1 MTGQICLR
9 KICHTDIARVIV
21 GSEITEGLITE
32 LQRRVQERRA
42 AGDYPVGLEDQLQE
56 EFRNILE
63 TTHRGHR
70 SINHLEVRMHMARE
84 SITRIQGVAGVK
96 SRVPAGS
103 LFHRVIRR
111 LVRRHVSQ
119 LANETR
125 IALKR
130 IEFVLEEFETLI
142 KQQQSNDERL
152 LNQTLSGVL
161 DKLAI
166 VDTLSEMV
174 IELES
179 RVYRDGDEEKN

>member
-1 MTGQICLR
+1 MSDT
-9 KICHTDIARVIV
+9 
-21 GSEITEGLITE
+21 TEGLITE
-32 LQRRVQERRA
+32 LQKRVRERRA
-42 AGDYPVGLEDQLQE
+42 AGDYPLGLEAQLQE
-56 EFRNILE
+56 EFKNVLE

-70 SINHLEVRMHMARE
+70 SINHLESRMRMVRE
-84 SITRIQGVAGVK
+84 SITQVKGVAVVK
-96 SRVPAGS
+96 SRIPGGS
-103 LFHRVIRR
+103 LFHRFIRR
-111 LVRRHVSQ
+111 LIRRHVSQ

-130 IEFVLEEFETLI
+130 IESVLQEFETLI

-161 DKLAI
+161 DKLAV

-174 IELES
+174 VELES

>member
-1 MTGQICLR
+1 M
-9 KICHTDIARVIV
+9 

-42 AGDYPVGLEDQLQE
+42 AGAYPLGLEAQLQE
-56 EFRNILE
+56 EFKNILE

-70 SINHLEVRMHMARE
+70 SINHLESRMHMARE

-103 LFHRVIRR
+103 FFHRVIRR
-111 LVRRHVSQ
+111 LVRRHMSQ
-119 LANETR
+119 LAKETR
-125 IALKR
+125 NSLQR
-130 IEFVLEEFETLI
+130 IESVLAEFETLI

-161 DKLAI
+161 DKLAV

-174 IELES
+174 VELES

>member
-1 MTGQICLR
+1 MT
-9 KICHTDIARVIV
+9 DA
-21 GSEITEGLITE
+21 TESLITE
-32 LQRRVQERRA
+32 LQKRVRGRRA
-42 AGDYPVGLEDQLQE
+42 AGDYPLGLETQLQE
-56 EFRNILE
+56 EFKNVLA

-70 SINHLEVRMHMARE
+70 SINHLESRMHMVRE
-84 SITRIQGVAGVK
+84 SITQIKGVAIVK
-96 SRVPAGS
+96 SRIPAGS
-103 LFHRVIRR
+103 LFHRVIRI

-130 IEFVLEEFETLI
+130 IESVLEEFETLI

-161 DKLAI
+161 DKLAV

-174 IELES
+174 VELES

>member
-125 IALKR
+125 NSLQR
-130 IEFVLEEFETLI
+130 IESVLAEFETLI

-161 DKLAI
+161 DKLAV

-174 IELES
+174 VELES

>member
-1 MTGQICLR
+1 MSDT
-9 KICHTDIARVIV
+9 
-21 GSEITEGLITE
+21 TEGLITE
-32 LQRRVQERRA
+32 LQKRVRERRA
-42 AGDYPVGLEDQLQE
+42 AGDYPLGLEAQLQE
-56 EFRNILE
+56 EFKNVLE

-70 SINHLEVRMHMARE
+70 SINHLEARMHMVRE
-84 SITRIQGVAGVK
+84 SITQVKGVAVVK
-96 SRVPAGS
+96 SRIPGGS
-103 LFHRVIRR
+103 LFHRFIRR
-111 LVRRHVSQ
+111 LIRRHVSQ

-130 IEFVLEEFETLI
+130 IESVLEEFETLI

-161 DKLAI
+161 DKLAV

-174 IELES
+174 VELES

>member
-1 MTGQICLR
+1 M
-9 KICHTDIARVIV
+9 

>member
-1 MTGQICLR
+1 MT
-9 KICHTDIARVIV
+9 DA
-21 GSEITEGLITE
+21 TESLITE
-32 LQRRVQERRA
+32 LQKRVRERRA
-42 AGDYPVGLEDQLQE
+42 AGDYPLGLETQLQE
-56 EFRNILE
+56 EFKNVLA

-70 SINHLEVRMHMARE
+70 SINHLESRMHMVRE
-84 SITRIQGVAGVK
+84 SITQIKGVAGVK
-96 SRVPAGS
+96 SRIPAGS
-103 LFHRVIRR
+103 LFHRVIRI

-125 IALKR
+125 IAMKR
-130 IEFVLEEFETLI
+130 IESVLEEFETLI

-161 DKLAI
+161 DKLAV

-174 IELES
+174 VELES

>member
-1 MTGQICLR
+1 MT
-9 KICHTDIARVIV
+9 DA
-21 GSEITEGLITE
+21 TESLITE
-32 LQRRVQERRA
+32 LQKRVRERRA
-42 AGDYPVGLEDQLQE
+42 AGDYPLGLETQLQE
-56 EFRNILE
+56 EFKNVLA

-70 SINHLEVRMHMARE
+70 SINHLESRMHMVRE
-84 SITRIQGVAGVK
+84 SITQIKGVAIVK
-96 SRVPAGS
+96 SRIPAGS
-103 LFHRVIRR
+103 LFHRVIRI

-130 IEFVLEEFETLI
+130 IESVLEEFETLI

-161 DKLAI
+161 DKLAV

-174 IELES
+174 VELES

>member
-1 MTGQICLR
+1 MS
-9 KICHTDIARVIV
+9 DA
-21 GSEITEGLITE
+21 TEGLITE
-32 LQRRVQERRA
+32 LQKRVRERRA
-42 AGDYPVGLEDQLQE
+42 AGDYPAGLEAQLQE
-56 EFRNILE
+56 EFKNILE

-70 SINHLEVRMHMARE
+70 SINHLESRMHMVRE

-96 SRVPAGS
+96 SRIPAGS

-125 IALKR
+125 IAMKR
-130 IEFVLEEFETLI
+130 IESVLQEFETLI

-161 DKLAI
+161 DKLAV
-166 VDTLSEMV
+166 VDTLSETV
-174 IELES
+174 VELES

>member
-1 MTGQICLR
+1 MS
-9 KICHTDIARVIV
+9 DD
-21 GSEITEGLITE
+21 TEGLITE
-32 LQRRVQERRA
+32 LQKRVRERRA
-42 AGDYPVGLEDQLQE
+42 AGDYPAGLEAQLQE
-56 EFRNILE
+56 EFKNILE

-70 SINHLEVRMHMARE
+70 SINHLESRMHMVRE

-96 SRVPAGS
+96 SRIPAGS

-125 IALKR
+125 IAMKR
-130 IEFVLEEFETLI
+130 IESVLQEFETLI

-161 DKLAI
+161 DKLAV

-174 IELES
+174 VELES
-179 RVYRDGDEEKN
+179 QVYWDGDEEKN

>member
-1 MTGQICLR
+1 MSDT
-9 KICHTDIARVIV
+9 
-21 GSEITEGLITE
+21 TEGLITE
-32 LQRRVQERRA
+32 LQKRVRERRA
-42 AGDYPVGLEDQLQE
+42 AGDYPAGLEAQLQE
-56 EFRNILE
+56 EFKNILE

-70 SINHLEVRMHMARE
+70 SINHLEARMHMVRE

-96 SRVPAGS
+96 SRIPAGS

-125 IALKR
+125 IAMKR
-130 IEFVLEEFETLI
+130 IESVLQEFETLI

-161 DKLAI
+161 DKLAV
-166 VDTLSEMV
+166 VDTLSEMIV
-174 IELES
+174 ELES

>member
-1 MTGQICLR
+1 MSDT
-9 KICHTDIARVIV
+9 
-21 GSEITEGLITE
+21 TEGLITE
-32 LQRRVQERRA
+32 LQKRVRERRA
-42 AGDYPVGLEDQLQE
+42 AGDYPLGLETQLQE
-56 EFRNILE
+56 EFKNVLA

-70 SINHLEVRMHMARE
+70 SINHLESRMHMVRE
-84 SITRIQGVAGVK
+84 SITQIKGVAGVK
-96 SRVPAGS
+96 SRIPAGS
-103 LFHRVIRR
+103 LFHRIIRI

-130 IEFVLEEFETLI
+130 IESVLEEFETLI

-161 DKLAI
+161 DKLAV

-174 IELES
+174 VELES
-179 RVYRDGDEEKN
+179 QVYRDGDEEKN

>member
-1 MTGQICLR
+1 MS
-9 KICHTDIARVIV
+9 DA
-21 GSEITEGLITE
+21 TEGLITE
-32 LQRRVQERRA
+32 LQKRVRERRA
-42 AGDYPVGLEDQLQE
+42 AGDYPAGLEAQLQE
-56 EFRNILE
+56 EFKNILE

-70 SINHLEVRMHMARE
+70 SINHLESRMHMVRE

-96 SRVPAGS
+96 SRIPAGS

-125 IALKR
+125 IAMKR
-130 IEFVLEEFETLI
+130 IESVLQEFETLI

-161 DKLAI
+161 DKLAV
-166 VDTLSEMV
+166 VDTLSETV
-174 IELES
+174 VELES
-179 RVYRDGDEEKN
+179 QVYRDGDEEKN